1 MNKPDPRK
9 LLQRTNFL
17 KGMCLAAIAEL
28 EDFREQLE
36 KDESIYKY
44 ANSSR
49 ASYKQLRQ
57 VIIKELLK
65 MERYIYGKD

>member
-1 MNKPDPRK
+1 MSKPDPRK

-17 KGMCLAAIAEL
+17 KTICLDAIAEL

-36 KDESIYKY
+36 ENENIYKY

-49 ASYKQLRQ
+49 SSYKHLRQ
-57 VIIKELLK
+57 VISKELLE
-65 MERYIYGKD
+65 MERYIYGRD